1 MIYLICT
8 FERKGMQ
15 CKARR
20 AAQGGPLSKR
30 RTAGPRNA
38 AMRPFAW
45 AAPANPPGSRIAVPH
60 ANRSLAAFTRGQLA
74 LAVAPLRRVAAPCI
88 RPGCVRCGDPTECIP
103 NRS

>member
-1 MIYLICT
+1 MICLACT

-30 RTAGPRNA
+30 RNA

-45 AAPANPPGSRIAVPH
+45 AAPLNPSGNFV
-60 ANRSLAAFTRGQLA
+60 NRSPALLRGPA
-74 LAVAPLRRVAAPCI
+74 IRILAVAPLRRVAAPSI
-88 RPGCVRCGDPTECIP
+88 RLVSNGAAADCVHAKQII
-103 NRS
+103 NRL

>member
-1 MIYLICT
+1 MIYLICP

-30 RTAGPRNA
+30 RMAAPRNA

-45 AAPANPPGSRIAVPH
+45 AAPANPPGSPV
-60 ANRSLAAFTRGQLA
+60 NRSLAALRL
-74 LAVAPLRRVAAPCI
+74 LAVAPLRRVVAPCI
-88 RPGCVRCGDPTECIP
+88 RPVSGGRRSDCGHIK
-103 NRS
+103 